1 MFGFGKKK
9 KNKFNKL
16 HFIGVEQGYIAFQLT
31 NSDGETKELYLDIA
45 KIANYLPKQKQVV
58 EKIVT
63 KTQSSIWHVLGMMPT
78 NDKQKVLTAYRKM
91 AMIYHPDHGG
101 SSEAFQTLNNARDKA
116 LEKCK

>member
-9 KNKFNKL
+9 KENFNHLSFLGVQYGNIILELENEYGKTQKKVLELKL
-16 HFIGVEQGYIAFQLT
+16 VSQ
-31 NSDGETKELYLDIA
+31 
-45 KIANYLPKQKQVV
+45 YLPKNERVV
-58 EKIVT
+58 EKTVV

-101 SSEAFQTLNNARDKA
+101 SSEAFQILNNAKDKA

>member
-9 KNKFNKL
+9 KEKFNTL
-16 HFIGVEQGYIAFQLT
+16 NFLGVRGEKIILELETQ
-31 NSDGETKELYLDIA
+31 DGETRQKYLDL
-45 KIANYLPKQKQVV
+45 KLVSQYLPSVRVV
-58 EKIVT
+58 EKTVV

-101 SSEAFQTLNNARDKA
+101 SSEAFQILNNAKDKA

>member
-1 MFGFGKKK
+1 MFGFAKKK
-9 KNKFNKL
+9 KNKFNTL
-16 HFIGVEQGYIAFQLT
+16 SFVGVEQNHLVFQLK
-31 NSDGETKELYLDIA
+31 NDKGETKILYLDIN
-45 KIANYLPKQKQVV
+45 KISNFLPKQKQVV

-101 SSEAFQTLNNARDKA
+101 SSEAFQTLNDAKDNAIA
-116 LEKCK
+116 KCN

>member
-9 KNKFNKL
+9 KEKFNKL
-16 HFIGVEQGYIAFQLT
+16 HFIGVEQGHITLQLT
-31 NSDGETKELYLDIA
+31 NSDGETKALYLEID
-45 KIANYLPKQKQVV
+45 KIAHHLPKQRQVV
-58 EKIVT
+58 EKTVV

-101 SSEAFQTLNNARDKA
+101 SSEAFQILNNAKDKA

>member
-9 KNKFNKL
+9 KEKFNKL
-16 HFIGVEQGYIAFQLT
+16 NFLGVRYGNIVLELETQ
-31 NSDGETKELYLDIA
+31 DGETQERFLKLEYVSQH
-45 KIANYLPKQKQVV
+45 LPKQKQVV